1 MKSDKMAKMHRTCVW
16 FWSSFIRILTEK
28 VRTVLGNL
36 NSKWIQTL
44 CTVVYYLL
52 IVISAFLLTRDRQKE
67 SFINTEMEVSQLQKN
82 MVEAVIVFFFFC
94 I

>member
-67 SFINTEMEVSQLQKN
+67 SFINTEMEVSELQKN
-82 MVEAVIVFFFFC
+82 MVEVVIVFFFFC